1 MSTKKGH
8 KSRIDVIQNK
18 YNRNFSEAFKR
29 TRVAAIVDKQISI
42 SQTVKVYG
50 VSRSSVYNWIYR
62 YSGLDRG
69 VKQVVQ
75 MESEAQKT
83 LRLQKQVAELERIIG
98 QKQLA
103 LDIAN
108 KTIELA
114 SEELGYD
121 LKKKYASKSSNTTGP
136 TDLSTPTP

>member
-8 KSRIDVIQNK
+8 QSGTGVIQNK
-18 YNRNFSEAFKR
+18 YNRHFSETFKR
-29 TRVAAIVDKQISI
+29 RRVAAIVDKQISI

-62 YSGLDRG
+62 YSDLDRG

-83 LRLQKQVAELERIIG
+83 LRLQRQVAELERIIG

-114 SEELGYD
+114 SEELDYD
-121 LKKKYASKSSNTTGP
+121 LKKKYVSKSLNTTGP
-136 TDLSTPTP
+136 TDQTTPTP